1 MNIAPGLNG
10 LLAQRQFAQQEQQGQ
25 LGQIQ
30 GLLGIQQA
38 QQQQGLMQKDMDLRG
53 LLGQKLQAGDQ
64 EGAKQVLMQMKPE
77 LFAQN
82 LIPKAPEKIDL
93 GDRIGFVQ
101 DGQIIGSIPKGA
113 TPDATLKEQ
122 GANQR
127 HQTASGSAVLGA
139 NVSMRGQDLTDLR
152 TRSEGAANR
161 GVTLRGQDLTDQ
173 RAMLSAAQ
181 GRIPQGYRMGNDG
194 NLQIIQGGPADPN
207 AKAAQ
212 SSVRVVPLLEEARNL
227 IPKSTGSYAGAGVDL
242 AGQVVGLST
251 SGAQNSAKLKALEGQ
266 LMMAQPRMEGPQS
279 DKDVALYRQMAG
291 QIGDPTVPNKTKM
304 AALDTIEQ
312 LHRRYANPTKAAPVS
327 GPKFLGFE

>member
-1 MNIAPGLNG
+1 MNVPGLNG
-10 LLAQRQFAQQEQQGQ
+10 LLAQRQFAQQEQNGQ
-25 LGQIQ
+25 LGQMQ
-30 GLLGIQQA
+30 GLLGLQSA
-38 QQQQGLMQKDMDLRG
+38 MTQQGQAQKDMELRG
-53 LLGQKLQAGDQ
+53 LLGQRLQAGDQ

-82 LIPKAPEKIDL
+82 LIPKAPEYKDL
-93 GDRIGFVQ
+93 GDRIGIIQ
-101 DGQIIGSIPKGA
+101 DGQIIGSLPKGV
-113 TPDATLKEQ
+113 TPDTRAKED
-122 GANQR
+122 GSMAR

-139 NVSMRGQDLTDLR
+139 NVNMRGQDMTDAR
-152 TRSEGAANR
+152 TRFEGSANR

-173 RAMLSAAQ
+173 RAQLTAMQ
-181 GRIPQGYRMGNDG
+181 GRIPQGYRQSPGG
-194 NLQIIQGGPADPN
+194 NLQIIPGGPADPN

-212 SSVRVVPLLEEARNL
+212 SSVRVVPLLEEARKL
-227 IPKSTGSYAGAGVDL
+227 IPGSTGSYAGAGVDF
-242 AGQVVGLST
+242 AGQVVGAST
-251 SGAQNSAKLKALEGQ
+251 PGAQNSAKLKALEGQ

-312 LHRRYANPTKAAPVS
+312 MHRKYSGGSAAPAPVT